1 MPVSAMV
8 TVTPL
13 ASGRSS
19 RKVDTVKDL
28 RDMTIREI
36 EAAYMDSVRGI
47 AEEAIELDAHDGS
60 RDDYIHESVDSSEWV
75 IYTYRA
81 MLVPVVSEN
90 GDAYDRDFGG
100 VPDGPMKESQIAHA
114 AMLADVWE
122 HVDLLERRRGSESQ
136 D

>member
-1 MPVSAMV
+1 M
-8 TVTPL
+8 
-13 ASGRSS
+13 
-19 RKVDTVKDL
+19 KDL

-36 EAAYMDSVRGI
+36 EAAYTASVRGI
-47 AEEAIELDAHDGS
+47 AEEAIELDDSDGS
-60 RDDYIHESVDSSEWV
+60 RGDYIHESVDSSEWV

-81 MLVPVVSEN
+81 MLVPVVSGN

-100 VPDGPMKESQIAHA
+100 VPDGPMKESQIAYA

-122 HVDLLERRRGSESQ
+122 HVDLLERGRGSESQ